1 MFLITCLE
9 AYGNGRAVNALNY
22 RNDWL
27 RRGSDIQL
35 DSLNESA
42 YPAVINSVM
51 IYKDVM
57 GTLSL
62 NYLTDG
68 VMRRNRLVTVKRC
81 KQQRLHKNRQQHNG

>member
-1 MFLITCLE
+1 MTACLQSE
-9 AYGNGRAVNALNY
+9 GNGWAVNALNY

-57 GTLSL
+57 GALSL

-81 KQQRLHKNRQQHNG
+81 KQQRLHKNRQQHNGR